1 MKDLSNV
8 PYHKMSEQIV
18 DILCQRTQNTAP
30 EFFRLLTAFH
40 LSKCGSMMHVKV
52 HSPILGI
59 IPVNMYAINLA
70 PSGMGKGYGTNIME
84 DEVIDTFRTVF
95 TEETFPVITE
105 ENLSQLAVKRAG
117 VKGEDPDAEL
127 VLVQKEFEELGEM
140 LFAFD
145 SGTPAA
151 VKQAH
156 HKILMGRIGSMNFEM
171 DEIGSNLTGNADTL
185 STMLELFDVGKVKK
199 KLTKNGRDNK
209 RNADLEGRAPT
220 NLLMFGTPSKLFDG
234 GRTEE
239 EFWSL
244 QQTGYARRCFVSYT
258 RKTNKKLYATA
269 DEVWDA
275 LTDTSKNQLLK
286 GISAHLGQL
295 ANPVNYNKVITMDK
309 ATCLLLIEYKQ
320 HCEKLAQKF
329 GETDFEEMAKAEMSH
344 RYFKVLKLA
353 GMYSFLDGLSEITEE
368 NLYAAMRLAEDSGKA
383 FQRLIRQ
390 DKSHVRLAKYIA
402 ASGTELTQADLTEKL
417 PFYRGS
423 ISNKNDLLNLATAW
437 GYKNRVIIKKTY
449 QSGIEFISGEM
460 LQDTDLNAVPLS
472 VSHEITQNYGSM
484 RVAFSKLHNLGQKDD
499 LHWTVHQ
506 FKDGYRSDENV
517 IPGFSLVV
525 LDVDSGTTI
534 DEVRVL
540 MKDYKCLIYT
550 TKRHTP
556 TAHRFRLIIPTN
568 YFLKLDSDD
577 YKEFMQNVYSW
588 LPFQVDLNT
597 CDRPRKWL
605 TNNGQYEYINGD
617 KLIDVMEFIPKTTRN
632 DERKK
637 SILDLQSLTNLER
650 WFVQN
655 TGTGNRSNQL
665 IKYALM
671 LVDTGK
677 DFAEIRD
684 TVLELNKKLPD
695 KLTVNEIDNTI
706 MVSVTKALSA
716 KNNP

>member
-1 MKDLSNV
+1 MKDLSTV

-18 DILCQRTQNTAP
+18 DILCQRTQNTSP

-84 DEVIDTFRTVF
+84 DEVIDTFRAVF
-95 TEETFPVITE
+95 TEQTFPVITE
-105 ENLSQLAVKRAG
+105 ENLSKLAVKRAG
-117 VKGEDPDAEL
+117 IKGEDPDAEL

-156 HKILMGRIGSMNFEM
+156 HKILMGQIGSMNFEM

-269 DEVWDA
+269 VEVYDA

-286 GISAHLGQL
+286 SISAQLGQL
-295 ANPVNYNKVITMDK
+295 ANPINYNKLITMDK
-309 ATCLLLIEYKQ
+309 TTCLLLIEYKQ
-320 HCEKLAQKF
+320 YCEKQAQKF
-329 GETDFEEMAKAEMSH
+329 GETDLEEMAKAEMSH

-353 GMYSFLDGLSEITEE
+353 GMYSFLDGLSEVTEE

-383 FQRLIRQ
+383 FQRMIRQ

-423 ISNKNDLLNLATAW
+423 VSNKNDLLSLATAW
-437 GYKNRVIIKKTY
+437 GYKNRVIIKKSY
-449 QSGIEFISGEM
+449 ASGIEFISGET
-460 LQDTDLNAVPLS
+460 LQETNLEAIPLS
-472 VSHEITQNYGSM
+472 VSDEITLNY
-484 RVAFSKLHNLGQKDD
+484 RAKCAPFSKLYQLAQKDD
-499 LHWTVHQ
+499 LHWAVHQ
-506 FKDGYRSDENV
+506 FKDNYRSDDNA

-540 MKDYKCLIYT
+540 MKDYRCLLYT

-577 YKEFMQNVYSW
+577 YKEFMQNIYSW
-588 LPFQVDLNT
+588 LPFSVDLNT
-597 CDRPRKWL
+597 CDRSRKWL
-605 TNNGQYEYINGD
+605 THNGYHEYIDGK

-677 DFAEIRD
+677 DFTEVRSS
-684 TVLELNKKLPD
+684 VLELNKKLPD
-695 KLTVNEIDNTI
+695 KLTENEIDHTI
-706 MVSVTKALSA
+706 MVSVNKALSA
-716 KNNP
+716 PANP

>member
-1 MKDLSNV
+1 MKDLSTV

-18 DILCQRTQNTAP
+18 EILCQRTQNTSP

-52 HSPILGI
+52 HSPILGV

-84 DEVIDTFRTVF
+84 DEVIDTFKTVF
-95 TEETFPVITE
+95 TEQTFPVITE
-105 ENLSQLAVKRAG
+105 ENLYKLAVKRAG
-117 VKGEDPDAEL
+117 IKGEDPDAEL

-156 HKILMGRIGSMNFEM
+156 HKILMGKIGSMNFEM

-209 RNADLEGRAPT
+209 RNADLDGRAPT

-269 DEVWDA
+269 VEVYDA
-275 LTDTSKNQLLK
+275 LTDTSKSQLLK
-286 GISAHLGQL
+286 SISAHLGQL

-320 HCEKLAQKF
+320 FCEKRALTF
-329 GETDFEEMAKAEMSH
+329 GETDLEEMAKAEMSH

-368 NLYAAMRLAEDSGKA
+368 NLYAAIRLAEDSGKA
-383 FQRLIRQ
+383 FRRLIQQ

-402 ASGTELTQADLTEKL
+402 AAGCELTQADLTEKL
-417 PFYRGS
+417 PFYKGS
-423 ISNKNDLLNLATAW
+423 ASNKNDLLNLATAW
-437 GYKNRVIIKKTY
+437 GYKNRVIIKKAF
-449 QSGIEFISGEM
+449 QSGIEFISGET
-460 LQDTDLNAVPLS
+460 LQETNLNAIPIS
-472 VSHEITQNYGSM
+472 VSAEITVNYS
-484 RVAFSKLHNLGQKDD
+484 VQSAKFTQLYKLAEKDG
-499 LHWTVHQ
+499 LHWAVHQ
-506 FKDGYRSDENV
+506 FKDGYRSDDNA

-540 MKDYKCLIYT
+540 MQDYKCLIYT
-550 TKRHTP
+550 TKRHTDA
-556 TAHRFRLIIPTN
+556 AHRFRLIIPTN
-568 YFLKLDSDD
+568 YYLKLDSDD
-577 YKEFMQNVYSW
+577 YKEFMQNIYSW
-588 LPFQVDLNT
+588 LPFPVDANT
-597 CDRPRKWL
+597 CDRSRKWL
-605 TNNGQYEYINGD
+605 THNGHHEYINGT

-671 LVDTGK
+671 LVDTGSA
-677 DFAEIRD
+677 FTEVRD
-684 TVLELNKKLPD
+684 SVLELNKKLPD
-695 KLTVNEIDNTI
+695 RLTENEIDTTI
-706 MVSVTKALSA
+706 MVSVNKALSA
-716 KNNP
+716 RTNP